1 MKKKAITVLFVLYIS
16 ILFAHGVLKP
26 AVESVRIAYTM
37 ESVDIKDGK
46 EDNNSRSKAMCDS
59 FFSFVAEPL
68 IVLEFF
74 ELQTPMFN
82 RTTNTISDKTSEK
95 VTYSFDGK
103 IWKKFLYSTAYNKE
117 DPINNNQ
124 VYLSRD
130 VPSPL
135 DTLEEYY
142 TGKCFFINGF
152 YFFRPKKCTILD
164 ALNGKLNYPKIEIS
178 RDNDIINLYANTP
191 TNKIEAILDLSL
203 GQPILRKHINT
214 YLNEEGQAYL
224 RIETL
229 FTGSIQIKDTNIIIP
244 NKLVR
249 KLINLLDKNGFTMT
263 VSVSEVEF
271 IPGVKLREK
280 TPEIPSGWTIIDLDK
295 KISYKKGRS
304 PEDILNSIRSIQ

>member
-1 MKKKAITVLFVLYIS
+1 MKKRAIIVLFVLYIS
-16 ILFAHGVLKP
+16 IVFADGVSMP
-26 AVESVRIAYTM
+26 TAEGVRIAYTM
-37 ESVDIKDGK
+37 ESVDIKNDK
-46 EDNNSRSKAMCDS
+46 EDNNSRVKATSTS

-68 IVLEFF
+68 MTLEFS

-82 RTTNTISDKTSEK
+82 RTTSAISDKISEK

-117 DPINNNQ
+117 KPINNNQ
-124 VYLSRD
+124 VYLSRE

-164 ALNGKLNYPKIEIS
+164 ALNGKFNYPKIEIR
-178 RDNDIINLYANTP
+178 RDNGIINLYANTP
-191 TNKIEAILDLSL
+191 TNRIEAILDLSL
-203 GQPILRKHINT
+203 GQPILRKHVNT

-229 FTGSIQIKDTNIIIP
+229 FTGGIPIKNTNIIIP

-249 KLINLLDKNGFTMT
+249 KLINLSDKNGFTLT
-263 VSVSEVEF
+263 VSVSEVEL
-271 IPGVKLREK
+271 IPEVKLREK
-280 TPEIPSGWTIIDLDK
+280 TPEIPFGWTIIDLDK
-295 KISYKKGRS
+295 KISYKKGGS
-304 PEDILNSIRSIQ
+304 PEDILNSIKSIQ